1 MVVTNLIILLIIIV
15 FCQGHGDV
23 YVESLDDI
31 DFIVNG
37 RLGLVTDNNFFLES
51 HFLRG
56 MHIIE
61 QESQKIY
68 RQIIVY
74 AVAENKTETAFTIM
88 DGNCDAT
95 NYQQIQK
102 GVINMLKSK
111 FVGLRIVP
119 TMTDHDEFTCYEIV
133 RAEW

>member
-23 YVESLDDI
+23 YVESLEDI
-31 DFIVNG
+31 EFIVNG
-37 RLGLVTDNNFFLES
+37 RLGLVTHNIFFAKS

-56 MHIIE
+56 IE

-74 AVAENKTETAFTIM
+74 AVAENKSETAFTII
-88 DGNCDAT
+88 DGNCDAP
-95 NYQQIQK
+95 NYSQVQR

-119 TMTDHDEFTCYEIV
+119 TKADHDSFTCYEFV